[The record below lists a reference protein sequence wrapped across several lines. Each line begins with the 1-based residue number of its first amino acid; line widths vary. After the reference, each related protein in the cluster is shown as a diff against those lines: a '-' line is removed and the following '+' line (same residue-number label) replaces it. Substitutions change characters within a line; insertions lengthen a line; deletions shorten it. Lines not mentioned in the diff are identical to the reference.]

1 MNKKML
7 FFCFWITNY
16 ALLPVRAQFYTITA
30 DTLRMQTADT
40 AEASSLFSKQDMEEV
55 EHKADEDEDDFF
67 TPTKGHEVEIE
78 IEKDIPVFVS
88 VKDSLMA
95 GLLEDRLSVCLP
107 LDFLK
112 MNSNYGYRTDPIFR
126 CTRFHDGIDLRCS
139 YSSVYAMMPGTV
151 KEVHFG
157 NRGYGNYVVLE
168 HGNLE
173 CLYGHLSRIFVTEGE
188 IISAG
193 TVVAISGNTGKSTGP
208 HLHIRMKKD
217 GKSVN
222 PKPFIDYLNDYIAR
236 LQDKIRYLR
245 FGDKPHTELNI
256 ANLTKAI
263 EKYDI
268 SHPRI
273 VIAQALLE
281 TGYFTSRVC
290 LECNNLFGLRRKDGS
305 YYEFSSWEESVKAYK
320 DYVQYKYKG
329 GSYLNFLRVI
339 GYAEDPNYVFK
350 VAQIAKSL

>member
-1 MNKKML
+1 MNKRVY
-7 FFCFWITNY
+7 FICFLTIKS
-16 ALLPVRAQFYTITA
+16 ALLPLYAQFYTIS
-30 DTLRMQTADT
+30 ADT
-40 AEASSLFSKQDMEEV
+40 AHYVDMRKSGEGELTQEEKTIMDEEAEEEEMFFSSTRGIEV
-55 EHKADEDEDDFF
+55 
-67 TPTKGHEVEIE
+67 E

-88 VKDSLMA
+88 VRDSLMA
-95 GLLEDRLSVCLP
+95 GLLEDRLNVCLP

-139 YSSVYAMMPGTV
+139 YSSVYSMMPGTV
-151 KEVHFG
+151 KEVRFG

-188 IISAG
+188 VISAG

-222 PKPFIDYLNDYIAR
+222 PKPFIDYLNDYITR

-245 FGDKPHTELNI
+245 FGEKPQTELNI
-256 ANLTKAI
+256 ANLARAI
-263 EKYDI
+263 ERYGI

-290 LECNNLFGLRRKDGS
+290 LECNNLFGLRRRDGS
-305 YYEFSSWEESVKAYK
+305 YYEFNSWEESVKAYK

-329 GSYLNFLRVI
+329 GSYLNFLKVL
-339 GYAEDPNYVFK
+339 GYAEDPNYVVK
-350 VAQIAKSL
+350 VAQIAKTL